1 MREQVGLE
9 NAMAEL
15 EVAIGYKFK
24 SISLLTLAMTHRSFS
39 KDNNERLEFLGD
51 ALLSLFVSEH
61 LYNRFDNL
69 DEGKLT
75 QFKAKIVSRENLT
88 NIAESIELSK
98 FIKAGKGEKLVDN
111 SIVGNTLEAL
121 IGAVYL
127 DSSLSRVNQ
136 VLNNLLKE
144 NLLILEENADLK
156 DPKSKLQEYLQK
168 RNLQLPIYS
177 VTLKGSKEK
186 KVDFKVLCA
195 VKDLNMTTTGRGQSR
210 KKAELNSAEKILD
223 KLKV

>member
-1 MREQVGLE
+1 MSKL
-9 NAMAEL
+9 
-15 EVAIGYKFK
+15 GYNFNDK
-24 SISLLTLAMTHRSFS
+24 SLLKRALTHKSLS
-39 KDNNERLEFLGD
+39 SQHNERLEFLGD

-127 DSSLSRVNQ
+127 DSSHSKTNQ
-136 VLNNLLKE
+136 VLNKLLKE
-144 NLLILEENADLK
+144 SMLALVESVDPK

-168 RNLQLPIYS
+168 RNFQLPIYS
-177 VTLKGSKEK
+177 IKLKGSKENQ
-186 KVDFKVLCA
+186 VDFKVLCE
-195 VKDLNMTTTGRGQSR
+195 VRDLNISSIGRGQSR
-210 KKAELNSAEKILD
+210 KKAELNSAEKILN
-223 KLKV
+223 KIEA

>member
-1 MREQVGLE
+1 MKDL
-9 NAMAEL
+9 MSKL
-15 EVAIGYKFK
+15 GYNFNDK
-24 SISLLTLAMTHRSFS
+24 SLLKRALTHKSLS
-39 KDNNERLEFLGD
+39 SQHNERLEFLGD

-136 VLNNLLKE
+136 VINNLLKE
-144 NLLILEENADLK
+144 NLLILGFSNA
-156 DPKSKLQEYLQK
+156 
-168 RNLQLPIYS
+168 
-177 VTLKGSKEK
+177 
-186 KVDFKVLCA
+186 
-195 VKDLNMTTTGRGQSR
+195 
-210 KKAELNSAEKILD
+210 
-223 KLKV
+223 

>member
-1 MREQVGLE
+1 MSKL
-9 NAMAEL
+9 
-15 EVAIGYKFK
+15 GYNFNDK
-24 SISLLTLAMTHRSFS
+24 SLLKRALTHKSLS
-39 KDNNERLEFLGD
+39 SQHNERLEFLGD

-61 LYNRFDNL
+61 LYSRFDNL

-127 DSSLSRVNQ
+127 DSSHSKTNQ
-136 VLNNLLKE
+136 VLNTLLKE
-144 NLLILEENADLK
+144 SMLALVENVDPK

-168 RNLQLPIYS
+168 RNFQLPIYS
-177 VTLKGSKEK
+177 IKLKGSKENQ
-186 KVDFKVLCA
+186 VDFKVLCE
-195 VKDLNMTTTGRGQSR
+195 VRDLNISSIGRGQSR
-210 KKAELNSAEKILD
+210 KKAELNSAEKILN
-223 KLKV
+223 KIEA

>member
-1 MREQVGLE
+1 MKDL
-9 NAMAEL
+9 MSKL
-15 EVAIGYKFK
+15 GYNFNDK
-24 SISLLTLAMTHRSFS
+24 SLLKRALTHKSLS
-39 KDNNERLEFLGD
+39 SQHNERLEFLGD

-127 DSSLSRVNQ
+127 DSSHSKTNQ
-136 VLNNLLKE
+136 VLNKLLKE
-144 NLLILEENADLK
+144 SMLALVESVDPK

-168 RNLQLPIYS
+168 RNFQLPIYS
-177 VTLKGSKEK
+177 IKLKGSKENQ
-186 KVDFKVLCA
+186 VDFKVLCE
-195 VKDLNMTTTGRGQSR
+195 VRDLNISSIGRGQSR
-210 KKAELNSAEKILD
+210 KKAELNSAEKILN
-223 KLKV
+223 KIEA